1 MELVNYLLLAPE
13 ICLLSMIL
21 VIIIVDLFFSKYSRW
36 LTYSLCQVS
45 LLATL
50 FFVTQLID
58 TEVQTLFS
66 NSFVI
71 DKLSSLLKIAILT
84 IAVFIFIYSRKYI
97 FKQEIER
104 SEYFILML
112 FSILGSFIL
121 VSSLNFL
128 TLYLG
133 LELVTLPLL
142 ALIPIAR
149 KNSMAA
155 EAAMKYF
162 VMSAMASGMFL
173 FGVSLLYGVT
183 KSFDIVAIHSAL
195 LTQSQAP
202 EMSLLFGM
210 MFILVGVGFKLG
222 AVPFH
227 MWIPDVYQG
236 SPTSVTLYISTIPK
250 LAGFGLAIRVLM
262 QVFPALNNYWQQIIM
277 IMAVLSLII
286 GNFAAISQQN
296 FKRLLGYSTIS
307 HIGFVLLGFLAGPEA
322 GFASSL
328 FYIITYAIMSLAA
341 FGIIIALSRKG
352 FEAENI
358 DDFKGLASQEPWL
371 AFLMMIV
378 MLSFTG
384 IPPLVGFY
392 AKFWILDALI
402 KAGYIKIAT
411 FAVAITVISA
421 FYYLR
426 IIRVMYFD
434 KAERQEHH
442 VYLTNS
448 EWTVLSVNCLSILL
462 LGVFPAGLFN
472 ICVNVLK

>member
-1 MELVNYLLLAPE
+1 
-13 ICLLSMIL
+13 
-21 VIIIVDLFFSKYSRW
+21 
-36 LTYSLCQVS
+36 
-45 LLATL
+45 
-50 FFVTQLID
+50 
-58 TEVQTLFS
+58 
-66 NSFVI
+66 
-71 DKLSSLLKIAILT
+71 
-84 IAVFIFIYSRKYI
+84 
-97 FKQEIER
+97 
-104 SEYFILML
+104 ML
-112 FSILGSFIL
+112 FSILGCFIL

-133 LELVTLPLL
+133 LELVTLPLM
-142 ALIPIAR
+142 ALIPIVR
-149 KNSMAA
+149 KSTMAS

-183 KSFDIVAIHSAL
+183 KSFDVIAINAAIRTHGI
-195 LTQSQAP
+195 AP

-250 LAGFGLAIRVLM
+250 LAGFGLAIRVLI
-262 QVFPALNNYWQQIIM
+262 QVFPALHSYWQQIIM

-307 HIGFVLLGFLAGPEA
+307 HIGFVLLGLLAGPEA
-322 GFASSL
+322 GFASAL
-328 FYIITYAIMSLAA
+328 FYILTYAIMSLAA
-341 FGIIIALSRKG
+341 FGIIIALSHKG

-392 AKFWILDALI
+392 AKFWVLDALI
-402 KAGYIKIAT
+402 KAGFVKLAIL
-411 FAVAITVISA
+411 AVLITVISA
-421 FYYLR
+421 YYYLR
-426 IIRVMYFD
+426 VVKLMYFD
-434 KAERQEHH
+434 KTERHDLQ
-442 VYLTNS
+442 VQFTGS
-448 EWTVLSVNCLSILL
+448 EWTVLSINCLTILL
-462 LGVFPAGLFN
+462 LGIFPAGLFN
-472 ICVNVLK
+472 ICANVLK